1 MVPSPQPPPSSRPP
15 SRLAR
20 SVDFLVAP
28 MRRRPAPPP
37 GVPEPLG
44 DWEFRE
50 TVLLRKSSLPSSL
63 LIWTV
68 LTATGLVGVW
78 AFAAPLTQS
87 VAVPGKLEPGGSV
100 RQLDAPLGGL
110 VDAVLV
116 KEGQRVRRGQPLIRF
131 DLRAPRSALASAQA
145 VRQRLLNENQ
155 VLRASLGEISA
166 AGLSLNQ
173 QRQLGSQQI
182 DLSSKRRAAEEDL
195 NKANERARGLEAS
208 LRIATDIVRRYQEL
222 ARSGAVSEVQLL
234 DALNKQQQ
242 LQSDLNAELREIA
255 RLEAVER
262 STSTTPDV
270 ELRTRIEAN
279 LRQISELD
287 RDIAQAR
294 LQIQYGLLTAP
305 ADGEVFDINVSSGS
319 VVPPTRQGDQKPV
332 LRLVPTDSLQAKVY
346 LPNNVIGFVRVGQQA
361 DISLDTFDASDY
373 GRLRATVKRIGSDA
387 LNPEELV
394 RALGADAKGLY
405 FPATLRLQRQ
415 TLPAGRKA
423 IPLQPGMTLT
433 ADIRLR
439 ERRYINILT
448 SFFEDKVRN
457 LERLR

>member
-1 MVPSPQPPPSSRPP
+1 MAPSTPPDP
-15 SRLAR
+15 AR
-20 SVDFLVAP
+20 
-28 MRRRPAPPP
+28 
-37 GVPEPLG
+37 EPLA

-50 TVLLRKSSLPSSL
+50 TVLLRKSTLSSSL
-63 LIWTV
+63 LIWTAV
-68 LTATGLVGVW
+68 ASTALVAVW
-78 AFAAPLTQS
+78 AVTAPLTQS
-87 VAVPGKLEPGGSV
+87 IAVQGKLEPGGRV
-100 RQLDAPLGGL
+100 RQVDAPLGGL

-116 KEGQRVRRGQPLIRF
+116 REGQRVRQGQPLVRF
-131 DLRAPRSALASAQA
+131 DLRAPRNALASAES
-145 VRQRLLNENQ
+145 VRQRLSNENQ

-173 QRQLGSQQI
+173 QRQLGSQQL
-182 DLSSKRRAAEEDL
+182 DLSSKRRAAQEER
-195 NKANERARGLEAS
+195 NKSTERLRGLEAS
-208 LRIATDIVRRYQEL
+208 LAIARDIAGRYREL
-222 ARSGAVSEVQLL
+222 VRSGAVSEVQLL

-242 LQSDLNAELREIA
+242 LESDLNAERREAA
-255 RLEAVER
+255 RLEAVVR

-305 ADGEVFDINVSSGS
+305 ADGEVFDISVSAGS

-346 LPNNVIGFVRVGQQA
+346 LPNNIIGFVRVGQQA

-373 GRLRATVKRIGSDA
+373 GRLRANVKRIGSDA

-433 ADIRLR
+433 ADIKLR

>member
-1 MVPSPQPPPSSRPP
+1 MAPSPQPPTPRPP

-28 MRRRPAPPP
+28 MRRRPTPLPGAP
-37 GVPEPLG
+37 ELTG

-63 LIWTV
+63 LIWTA
-68 LTATGLVGVW
+68 LAATALVGVW
-78 AFAAPLTQS
+78 AVTAPLTQS

-100 RQLDAPLGGL
+100 RQIDAPLGGL

-116 KEGQRVRRGQPLIRF
+116 KEGQRVRQGQPLIRF
-131 DLRAPRSALASAQA
+131 DLRAPRSALTSAQA
-145 VRQRLLNENQ
+145 VRERLINENQ

-173 QRQLGSQQI
+173 QRQLGSQQL
-182 DLSSKRRAAEEDL
+182 DLSSKRRASEEEL
-195 NKANERARGLEAS
+195 NKSSERARGLEAS
-208 LRIATDIVRRYQEL
+208 LRIASDIVRRYQEL
-222 ARSGAVSEVQLL
+222 VRSGAVSEVQLL

-242 LQSDLNAELREIA
+242 LQSDLNAEQREIA
-255 RLEAVER
+255 RLEAVVR

-294 LQIQYGLLTAP
+294 LQIQYGLLSAP
-305 ADGEVFDINVSSGS
+305 ADGEVFDISVSAGS

-346 LPNNVIGFVRVGQQA
+346 LPNNIIGFVRVGQQA

-373 GRLRATVKRIGSDA
+373 GRLRANVKRIGSDA

-394 RALGADAKGLY
+394 RALGAEAKGLY
-405 FPATLRLQRQ
+405 FPATLQLQRQ

-433 ADIRLR
+433 ADIKLR